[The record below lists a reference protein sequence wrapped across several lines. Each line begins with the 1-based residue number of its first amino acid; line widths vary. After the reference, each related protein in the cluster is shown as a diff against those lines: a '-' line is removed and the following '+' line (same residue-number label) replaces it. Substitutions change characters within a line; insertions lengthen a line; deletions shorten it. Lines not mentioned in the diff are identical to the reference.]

1 MAAKK
6 ARRRKL
12 PPINKPAPKNFSI
25 IRNTNEVLEY
35 FEIVRKHLKRGDNV
49 RIDKRDVEVFTVDTI
64 ALLVASINRRNFVH
78 DAIVYGNAPKDKD
91 LNKLFLES
99 GFYDHVAEHEGFAK
113 KSDGDQLF
121 KEVSKIVMPELAAKA
136 SNMGIKHVF
145 NNDIIFDDLFDI
157 LIEAMS
163 NTHDHASNSLKGE
176 CRWWLYVHN
185 FPNQCRTGYT
195 FVDLGVGIFKSVVVE
210 GYWKQ
215 KLKGT
220 PLSKHADIV
229 EDLLSGKIKSREIKD
244 NDIRG
249 KGIPE
254 IADYAK
260 NDHFAEFYLIS
271 NDVKIDL
278 KTGKSETLK
287 HGLRGTLFYWEL
299 YN

>member
-157 LIEAMS
+157 LI
-163 NTHDHASNSLKGE
+163 
-176 CRWWLYVHN
+176 
-185 FPNQCRTGYT
+185 
-195 FVDLGVGIFKSVVVE
+195 
-210 GYWKQ
+210 
-215 KLKGT
+215 
-220 PLSKHADIV
+220 
-229 EDLLSGKIKSREIKD
+229 
-244 NDIRG
+244 
-249 KGIPE
+249 
-254 IADYAK
+254 
-260 NDHFAEFYLIS
+260 
-271 NDVKIDL
+271 
-278 KTGKSETLK
+278 
-287 HGLRGTLFYWEL
+287 
-299 YN
+299 